1 MKTTDTPPV
10 RKKVAGTLRV
20 PWQRTAH
27 GVCLLLCVLTGMV
40 TRGAEPERGRLR
52 VLIETDAGGDP
63 DDEQSLVR
71 FLLYANEWDIEGI
84 IANRPKAR
92 DKENLNP
99 ERTGLGIVRR
109 LVQAYGECY
118 PNLVQHDARYPK
130 PELLLARTVAGYED
144 NDDGVKLL
152 LAAVDGKDP
161 RPVWFCNWGT
171 DKGSAAS
178 SLKRAL
184 DRVLKERSQEGYAAF
199 KSRLRLSSA
208 DKFGEHMTR
217 EPPFKLWVDTFRPEL
232 DKKRWYHR
240 FSALTATA
248 GGFDLKRDVL
258 TGHGP
263 LGALYPTNTTH
274 AQKEGDTMS
283 FLYLVPTGMNDSEQ
297 PTWGSWA
304 GRYGLNPEFRG
315 KPYYW
320 ANQADAW
327 QGTTHRDNTLKRW
340 AADLQNDFGARLD
353 WCVKPL
359 REANHPPVVVVN
371 GKAGKD
377 ILHLT
382 VAGTLRVPLPAA
394 ADGTR
399 SVPATVKLTAAGSS
413 DPDGQELSYQW
424 FVYPEAGTYPG
435 EAAIVGADSPE
446 ARVQIPADAA
456 GKTIHVVL
464 AVRDQGV
471 PPLARYRRVVIAC
484 EVSGQVGEKK
494 PKELVQQVVKTAG
507 GEDKLLKLF
516 RIRERL
522 NVSADPKK
530 EGKER
535 ISVLEPPNF
544 WWLGKRERVKD
555 EKEPATFLV
564 WAWTLGALVDPKS
577 KVEVIAEVHESEK
590 PAFGLRVSGTITPP
604 MDLYFDKAENR
615 LVRIDWRQDIHRFS
629 DWKEH
634 DGVNYPARCVGY
646 KKATGKPWYFSAMLE
661 LERLTDLPDGLK
673 R

>member
-1 MKTTDTPPV
+1 MRTTDTPPV
-10 RKKVAGTLRV
+10 RKLPTPRGAHATPLALLVL
-20 PWQRTAH
+20 TAM
-27 GVCLLLCVLTGMV
+27 VLLLWTPLATC
-40 TRGAEPERGRLR
+40 GAEPEGGRLR
-52 VLIETDAGGDP
+52 IIIETDAGGDP

-84 IANRPKAR
+84 IANRPKAH

-99 ERTGLGIVRR
+99 ERTGLGIVQR
-109 LVQAYGECY
+109 LVKAYGECY
-118 PNLVQHDARYPK
+118 PNLVKHDPRYPK
-130 PELLLARTVAGYED
+130 PELLLKRTVAGYED
-144 NDDGVKLL
+144 RDDGVKLI
-152 LAAVDGKDP
+152 LAAVDANDP

-171 DKGSAAS
+171 DKGSAPS

-184 DRVLKERSQEGYAAF
+184 DRVHKERGEKSYAAF
-199 KSRLRLSSA
+199 KDRLRLSS
-208 DKFGEHMTR
+208 DDQFGEHMTR

-248 GGFDLKRDVL
+248 DGFDLKRDVL

-283 FLYLVPTGMNDSEQ
+283 FLYLAPTGMNDPEQ

-340 AADLQNDFGARLD
+340 AADLQNDFRVRLD

-359 REANHPPVVVVN
+359 REANHPPAAAVN
-371 GKAGKD
+371 GKGGKD

-382 VAGTLRVPLPAA
+382 AA
-394 ADGTR
+394 PGK
-399 SVPATVKLTAAGSS
+399 VKLSAAGSS
-413 DPDGQELSYQW
+413 DPDGQKLAYQW
-424 FVYPEAGTYPG
+424 FVYPEAGSYRG
-435 EAAIVGADSPE
+435 EVRITDADSPE
-446 ARVQIPADAA
+446 ASVQVPADAA

-484 EVSGQVGEKK
+484 EG
-494 PKELVQQVVKTAG
+494 
-507 GEDKLLKLF
+507 
-516 RIRERL
+516 
-522 NVSADPKK
+522 
-530 EGKER
+530 
-535 ISVLEPPNF
+535 
-544 WWLGKRERVKD
+544 
-555 EKEPATFLV
+555 
-564 WAWTLGALVDPKS
+564 
-577 KVEVIAEVHESEK
+577 
-590 PAFGLRVSGTITPP
+590 
-604 MDLYFDKAENR
+604 
-615 LVRIDWRQDIHRFS
+615 
-629 DWKEH
+629 
-634 DGVNYPARCVGY
+634 
-646 KKATGKPWYFSAMLE
+646 
-661 LERLTDLPDGLK
+661 
-673 R
+673 